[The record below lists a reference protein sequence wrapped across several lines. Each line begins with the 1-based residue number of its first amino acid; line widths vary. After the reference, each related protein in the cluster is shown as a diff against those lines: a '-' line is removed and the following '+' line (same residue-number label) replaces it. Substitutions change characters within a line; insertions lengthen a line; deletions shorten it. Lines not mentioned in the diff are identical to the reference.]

1 VSQMGL
7 PRQEDEPGAERSLSR
22 CGPIESD
29 HEEEEEL
36 EERLPLASSL
46 ARLAP
51 SHPLIATLLIDP
63 LLVRVARLERAL
75 LNSPPAQ
82 TLLRL
87 GLATERVVVAVVV
100 TLGAL
105 AVVRW
110 RAQWRA
116 MVYTLALGD
125 VVRRTVALLAE
136 LSPAAAAKKGA
147 QQRRRPEDGVHA
159 SEPESDEEA
168 QHLLSFWLLVALL
181 SFAESFRT
189 RPRHPLAETFAANS
203 RGSNSLSARAA
214 KFLHALRH
222 SYLQFIRRYILP
234 TLLRTRWAA
243 QRFVTTYPSFDPAPV
258 LAKLPALPNNYY
270 LRLPFRS
277 ANPSRPRASFPQP
290 RAHPSDRP
298 PRGPGP
304 IPLAWSWFVSSSA
317 VLNGTNTNTGAEIRW
332 SLFKLVLLLLGQR
345 TDALGAR
352 NVLWTWGLE
361 PLVAVSAKLRS
372 SSHSGRNSEER
383 EQKGSGD
390 GAQLGKEQRR
400 RRRVLNQSLREPTS
414 LASTEAVV
422 EDYARSSVDES
433 SLEYDSRDLY
443 GYTLAN
449 APPVS
454 PYAWTP
460 RLARVNPPPLPHP
473 AVTVPLRGGADE
485 SAAATG
491 QSSSI
496 STPRRPRSRNSHS
509 PTPSRSQ
516 ARQTTSS
523 TVPTNSFQLLQS
535 PPPASHSALRSSPA
549 SITTTNGGAGGT
561 PVGVTYRF
569 ASAHHPLLLG
579 PRSATG
585 SAASSSS
592 IATTSHQN
600 SHSHS
605 QPQPLTASALAL
617 VGRAGSVRTN
627 GRPSSF
633 VAAAAAAAEEE
644 DDDGEDPEADEDDDD
659 DEGLMTPGEEEAE
672 EGQRKWAGIAA

>member
-1 VSQMGL
+1 MGL
-7 PRQEDEPGAERSLSR
+7 PGQEDEQGLADPVQRSFHRPAGST
-22 CGPIESD
+22 ESVQD
-29 HEEEEEL
+29 EAEEE

-51 SHPLIATLLIDP
+51 SHPLLATLLIDP

-75 LNSPPAQ
+75 LSSPPAQ

-87 GLATERVVVAVVV
+87 GLATERVVVAVVAA
-100 TLGAL
+100 LAAL

-136 LSPAAAAKKGA
+136 LSPAA
-147 QQRRRPEDGVHA
+147 QRRRRPAGVHA
-159 SEPESDEEA
+159 PAPDPDEEA

-181 SFAESFRT
+181 SLAESFRT
-189 RPRHPLAETFAANS
+189 RPRHPLAETFTAS
-203 RGSNSLSARAA
+203 RRSNSLSARAA

-258 LAKLPALPNNYY
+258 LAKLPALPNHYY
-270 LRLPFRS
+270 LRLPFMTPT
-277 ANPSRPRASFPQP
+277 PSRPRASFPQP

-317 VLNGTNTNTGAEIRW
+317 VLNGTNTSTGAEIRW

-372 SSHSGRNSEER
+372 SSSSHRGGDSEER
-383 EQKGSGD
+383 DDPTD
-390 GAQLGKEQRR
+390 GVEEARLRQEQRK
-400 RRRVLNQSLREPTS
+400 RRRVLGQPLQEPTP
-414 LASTEAVV
+414 LAPTDAVV
-422 EDYARSSVDES
+422 QDYAPSSVDDS
-433 SLEYDSRDLY
+433 SLEYDLRDLY

-460 RLARVNPPPLPHP
+460 RLARVNPPPPPPP
-473 AVTVPLRGGADE
+473 AATAPLRGGGAEE
-485 SAAATG
+485 SAAAAG

-509 PTPSRSQ
+509 PTPSRLQSQ
-516 ARQTTSS
+516 SQSRKTSAL
-523 TVPTNSFQLLQS
+523 PTNSFQLLQS
-535 PPPASHSALRSSPA
+535 PPPPPPASHSALRSSPTGA
-549 SITTTNGGAGGT
+549 TTTTNGGGGT

-579 PRSATG
+579 PRSASG

-592 IATTSHQN
+592 ITTTSTHP
-600 SHSHS
+600 HPH
-605 QPQPLTASALAL
+605 PQPLTASALAL

-627 GRPSSF
+627 GRPGSF
-633 VAAAAAAAEEE
+633 VAAAAAAEE
-644 DDDGEDPEADEDDDD
+644 DDEDEDPEADEDEDDDD

-672 EGQRKWAGIAA
+672 EGQRKWAGIAT

>member
-1 VSQMGL
+1 MSRMGL
-7 PRQEDEPGAERSLSR
+7 PGQQEDGQGLADPVQRSLHR
-22 CGPIESD
+22 PGPTKSD
-29 HEEEEEL
+29 HDEEL
-36 EERLPLASSL
+36 ELPLASSL

-75 LNSPPAQ
+75 LASPPAQ

-87 GLATERVVVAVVV
+87 GLATERVVVAVVAA
-100 TLGAL
+100 LGAL

-125 VVRRTVALLAE
+125 VVRRTIALLAE
-136 LSPAAAAKKGA
+136 LSPAAAKKGA
-147 QQRRRPEDGVHA
+147 QRRPDGVHA
-159 SEPESDEEA
+159 HLEPDSDEEA

-270 LRLPFRS
+270 LRLPFMTPT
-277 ANPSRPRASFPQP
+277 PSRPRATFPQP

-317 VLNGTNTNTGAEIRW
+317 VLNGTNTSSSTGAEIRW

-345 TDALGAR
+345 TDSLGAK

-372 SSHSGRNSEER
+372 SSSDRGGANEER
-383 EQKGSGD
+383 DEQTDGGD
-390 GAQLGKEQRR
+390 GSAQLNKEQRR
-400 RRRVLNQSLREPTS
+400 RRRVLGQPLQGPTT
-414 LASTEAVV
+414 LAPTDAVV
-422 EDYARSSVDES
+422 DDYARSSVDDS
-433 SLEYDSRDLY
+433 SLEYGSRDLY

-460 RLARVNPPPLPHP
+460 RLARVNPPPPPP
-473 AVTVPLRGGADE
+473 ATAAHLRGADE
-485 SAAATG
+485 SAAATN

-516 ARQTTSS
+516 LQSRQPSS

-549 SITTTNGGAGGT
+549 SATTTNGGT

-592 IATTSHQN
+592 IATTTT
-600 SHSHS
+600 HS

-633 VAAAAAAAEEE
+633 VAAAAAEEEE
-644 DDDGEDPEADEDDDD
+644 DEDEEDPEADEDDDD

-672 EGQRKWAGIAA
+672 EGQRKWAGIAT

>member
-1 VSQMGL
+1 MSRMGL
-7 PRQEDEPGAERSLSR
+7 PGQDDEPALADPIQRSPR
-22 CGPIESD
+22 RPGTTES
-29 HEEEEEL
+29 
-36 EERLPLASSL
+36 ERLPLASSL
-46 ARLAP
+46 ARVAP
-51 SHPLIATLLIDP
+51 AHPLVATLLIDP
-63 LLVRVARLERAL
+63 LRVRVARLERAL
-75 LNSPPAQ
+75 LSSAPAQ

-87 GLATERVVVAVVV
+87 GLATERVVVAVVAA
-100 TLGAL
+100 LGAL

-125 VVRRTVALLAE
+125 VVRRTVALLAD
-136 LSPAAAAKKGA
+136 LSPAAKGA
-147 QQRRRPEDGVHA
+147 QRRRRPDGVRGA
-159 SEPESDEEA
+159 PEPDSDEEA

-189 RPRHPLAETFAANS
+189 RPRHPLAETFTTS
-203 RGSNSLSARAA
+203 HSLSSRAA

-258 LAKLPALPNNYY
+258 LAKIPTLPNNYY
-270 LRLPFRS
+270 LRLPFVTRT
-277 ANPSRPRASFPQP
+277 PSRPRASFPQP

-317 VLNGTNTNTGAEIRW
+317 VLNGTSTSSTGAEIRW

-372 SSHSGRNSEER
+372 SHDGGGGSGLYFSHQNSEER
-383 EQKGSGD
+383 D
-390 GAQLGKEQRR
+390 VGARLGKEQQR
-400 RRRVLNQSLREPTS
+400 RRRVLGQPLQEPTT
-414 LASTEAVV
+414 LASTDAIV
-422 EDYARSSVDES
+422 EDYARSSVDDS
-433 SLEYDSRDLY
+433 SLEYDSRGLY
-443 GYTLAN
+443 EHTLAN

-460 RLARVNPPPLPHP
+460 RLARVNSPPSL
-473 AVTVPLRGGADE
+473 AANVPLRGGADE

-496 STPRRPRSRNSHS
+496 STPRRPRSRNSQS

-516 ARQTTSS
+516 SRKPS
-523 TVPTNSFQLLQS
+523 TVPTNSFQLLHQS
-535 PPPASHSALRSSPA
+535 PPPTSHPVLRPSPA
-549 SITTTNGGAGGT
+549 GAATTNGGGT

-569 ASAHHPLLLG
+569 ASAHHPLLG
-579 PRSATG
+579 PRSASG

-592 IATTSHQN
+592 ITTTSTHP
-600 SHSHS
+600 H
-605 QPQPLTASALAL
+605 PQPLTASALAL
-617 VGRAGSVRTN
+617 VGRVGSVRTN

-633 VAAAAAAAEEE
+633 VAAAAAEEDEEE
-644 DDDGEDPEADEDDDD
+644 EEDPEADEDEDEDDDD

-672 EGQRKWAGIAA
+672 EGQRKWAGIAT

>member
-1 VSQMGL
+1 MSLMGL
-7 PRQEDEPGAERSLSR
+7 PGQEDEPGLADPVQRSLHR
-22 CGPIESD
+22 PGPAESD
-29 HEEEEEL
+29 QDEEL
-36 EERLPLASSL
+36 ELPLASSL

-75 LNSPPAQ
+75 LTSPPAQ
-82 TLLRL
+82 TLVRL
-87 GLATERVVVAVVV
+87 GLATERVVVAVVAA
-100 TLGAL
+100 LGAL

-125 VVRRTVALLAE
+125 VVRRTVALLAD
-136 LSPAAAAKKGA
+136 LSPAAAKKGA
-147 QQRRRPEDGVHA
+147 QRRPDGVHA
-159 SEPESDEEA
+159 PLEPDSDEEA

-258 LAKLPALPNNYY
+258 LAKLPALPNHYY
-270 LRLPFRS
+270 LRLPFMTPT
-277 ANPSRPRASFPQP
+277 PSRPRASFPQP

-304 IPLAWSWFVSSSA
+304 IPLAWSWCVSSSA
-317 VLNGTNTNTGAEIRW
+317 VLNGTNASSSTGAEIRW

-372 SSHSGRNSEER
+372 SSSDRGGANEER
-383 EQKGSGD
+383 DEQTDGGD
-390 GAQLGKEQRR
+390 GTRLGKEQRR
-400 RRRVLNQSLREPTS
+400 RRRVLGQPLQEPTT
-414 LASTEAVV
+414 LAPTDAVV
-422 EDYARSSVDES
+422 DDS
-433 SLEYDSRDLY
+433 SLEYDSRELY
-443 GYTLAN
+443 GYTLTN

-460 RLARVNPPPLPHP
+460 RLARVNPPPPPP
-473 AVTVPLRGGADE
+473 ATAAPLRGGDE
-485 SAAATG
+485 SAAATN

-516 ARQTTSS
+516 LQSRKPSS

-549 SITTTNGGAGGT
+549 SATTTNGGT

-579 PRSATG
+579 PRSASG

-592 IATTSHQN
+592 IATTTT
-600 SHSHS
+600 HS

-633 VAAAAAAAEEE
+633 VAAAAAAADEEE
-644 DDDGEDPEADEDDDD
+644 DEDEEDPEADEDDDD

-672 EGQRKWAGIAA
+672 EGQRKWAGIAT